1 MVHLVQPSHVV
12 PAPLRDVLHHLS
24 NGIFHS
30 ADIVYMVTGGSSLHQ
45 FYILCGG
52 TAPMGLSAWIV
63 VFAATELISC
73 QVGTLQICTVVAE
86 GPCMIIYLLCG
97 CCCIAVPVI
106 S

>member
-1 MVHLVQPSHVV
+1 M
-12 PAPLRDVLHHLS
+12 LHSMS
-24 NGIFHS
+24 NGTFVY

-73 QVGTLQICTVVAE
+73 QVRMLQLHHCSSKFLYGNLPLIQLLLHLCTGDILE
-86 GPCMIIYLLCG
+86 HLK
-97 CCCIAVPVI
+97 
-106 S
+106 

>member
-1 MVHLVQPSHVV
+1 MHLVQSSLLCAHQHM
-12 PAPLRDVLHHLS
+12 LHIMS
-24 NGIFHS
+24 NGTFLC

-73 QVGTLQICTVVAE
+73 QASTPYICTIVAQ
-86 GPCMIIYLLCG
+86 IT
-97 CCCIAVPVI
+97 
-106 S
+106 

>member
-1 MVHLVQPSHVV
+1 MQPSHVIS
-12 PAPLRDVLHHLS
+12 APFQDMLRNIL

-73 QVGTLQICTVVAE
+73 QVVTLHICTIVAQR
-86 GPCMIIYLLCG
+86 PCMVSYLMCN
-97 CCCIAVPVI
+97 CCCIAEPAN

>member
-1 MVHLVQPSHVV
+1 MLWLVLHSLIHRGRQLHPHLVMNVLTMVHQL
-12 PAPLRDVLHHLS
+12 LC
-24 NGIFHS
+24 F

-73 QVGTLQICTVVAE
+73 QVRTLHGNLHDCS
-86 GPCMIIYLLCG
+86 L
-97 CCCIAVPVI
+97 
-106 S
+106 